1 MERVE
6 QVVRLH
12 LTPSRLHTEP
22 LINQMKAWEAGAARH
37 ADCLWEPVP
46 RGRTDK
52 WWFHVQV
59 LMRSLTCEM
68 INSNVIF
75 TEKTES
81 THEGNRLEKTVCL
94 VGKFL
99 FLCPSLVIRR
109 FKNWTRIYIYSK
121 NIFIYMLHIF
131 KDVVVECYRSATK
144 SVHSAAIWQLYGSI
158 RYRITRLQSS
168 FVPLRLR
175 DSWTVEDL
183 IKRKK
188 TLTREHR
195 DASLENRRRRH
206 TTQVILKLR

>member
-81 THEGNRLEKTVCL
+81 THEGSRLEKTVCL

-99 FLCPSLVIRR
+99 FLCPSLLLRR

-121 NIFIYMLHIF
+121 NIFIYMLHIL
-131 KDVVVECYRSATK
+131 KDVVVEHYRSATK
-144 SVHSAAIWQLYGSI
+144 SVHSAAVLPD
-158 RYRITRLQSS
+158 YRAASS
-168 FVPLRLR
+168 LKRLR

>member
-81 THEGNRLEKTVCL
+81 THEGSRLEKTVCL

-99 FLCPSLVIRR
+99 FLCPSLLLRR

-121 NIFIYMLHIF
+121 NIFIYMLHIL
-131 KDVVVECYRSATK
+131 KDVVVEHYR
-144 SVHSAAIWQLYGSI
+144 AA
-158 RYRITRLQSS
+158 SS
-168 FVPLRLR
+168 LKRLR

>member
-1 MERVE
+1 M
-6 QVVRLH
+6 
-12 LTPSRLHTEP
+12 
-22 LINQMKAWEAGAARH
+22 
-37 ADCLWEPVP
+37 
-46 RGRTDK
+46 RGRSSASRWLFVRAGPPRSHRQMVISRPGFNAISDVWDDK
-52 WWFHVQV
+52 QQRYIHRENWEH
-59 LMRSLTCEM
+59 
-68 INSNVIF
+68 
-75 TEKTES
+75 

-121 NIFIYMLHIF
+121 NIFIYMLHIL
-131 KDVVVECYRSATK
+131 KDVVVEHYRSATK
-144 SVHSAAIWQLYGSI
+144 SVHSAAVLPD
-158 RYRITRLQSS
+158 YRAASS
-168 FVPLRLR
+168 LKRLR

-206 TTQVILKLR
+206 TTTQVTLKLR

>member
-1 MERVE
+1 M
-6 QVVRLH
+6 
-12 LTPSRLHTEP
+12 
-22 LINQMKAWEAGAARH
+22 
-37 ADCLWEPVP
+37 
-46 RGRTDK
+46 RGRSSASRWLFVRAGPLRSHRQMVISRPGFNAISDVWDDK
-52 WWFHVQV
+52 QQRYIHRENWEH
-59 LMRSLTCEM
+59 
-68 INSNVIF
+68 
-75 TEKTES
+75 
-81 THEGNRLEKTVCL
+81 THEGSRLEKTVCL

-99 FLCPSLVIRR
+99 FLCPSLVIIC

-195 DASLENRRRRH
+195 DAPLENRRRRH
-206 TTQVILKLR
+206 TTTQVTLKLR

>member
-81 THEGNRLEKTVCL
+81 THEGSRLEKTVCL

-99 FLCPSLVIRR
+99 FLCPSLVIIC

-121 NIFIYMLHIF
+121 N
-131 KDVVVECYRSATK
+131 
-144 SVHSAAIWQLYGSI
+144 AAHFEGRCSW
-158 RYRITRLQSS
+158 TLQSS
-168 FVPLRLR
+168 FVPQKVERLLNC
-175 DSWTVEDL
+175 WGF
-183 IKRKK
+183 
-188 TLTREHR
+188 
-195 DASLENRRRRH
+195 N
-206 TTQVILKLR
+206 